1 MEGHSGAVRK
11 SRRSYSI
18 EYVNLA
24 YINSI
29 KFYCSCPVPF
39 DANTE
44 EFLART
50 QPTSFFIVPF
60 SRDPLF
66 LGREDIIDLV
76 DTKFKSER
84 RVALTGIG
92 GVG

>member
-1 MEGHSGAVRK
+1 MSFNANFEKAV
-11 SRRSYSI
+11 
-18 EYVNLA
+18 
-24 YINSI
+24 
-29 KFYCSCPVPF
+29 
-39 DANTE
+39 
-44 EFLART
+44 ARN
-50 QPTSFFIVPF
+50 QSESLFIVPF

-66 LGREDIIDLV
+66 LGRADIINLV